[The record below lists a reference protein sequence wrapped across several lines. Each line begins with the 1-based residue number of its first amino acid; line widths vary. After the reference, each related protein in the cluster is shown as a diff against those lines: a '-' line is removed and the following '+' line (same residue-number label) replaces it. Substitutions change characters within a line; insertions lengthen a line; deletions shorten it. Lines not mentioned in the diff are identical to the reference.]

1 MELVVSSFF
10 NNIKWSSYFVLKINE
25 DIIDF
30 FLFRMA
36 GYVLFVHT
44 SSTCKK
50 LITEIIWI
58 CGF

>member
-1 MELVVSSFF
+1 M
-10 NNIKWSSYFVLKINE
+10 LKINK

-36 GYVLFVHT
+36 GYVLCVHT

-50 LITEIIWI
+50 LITEII
-58 CGF
+58 